1 MNKDFTILS
10 APLQGFTN
18 VAWRNAH
25 HRVFGGIDAYYSPF
39 VRLEKEKIRNK
50 DVRDISTPLNATT
63 PMVPQV
69 LASEPE
75 ELKALIDYVLTQGY
89 KEIDLNMGCPF
100 PLIANR
106 GKGAGLLKSPQKV
119 KALLKVMQQYEGIS
133 FSIKMRLGHLETN
146 EWKEILPL
154 LNDSPLKQ
162 IILHPRIGKQQYKG
176 NVDLEA
182 FGQFYAQCT
191 LPLIYNGDIG
201 TAADIEQLKQTYP
214 DLKGI
219 MTGRGLLAR
228 PSLAIESKRQ
238 CCLNQDELYAKVYE
252 MHGLMLS
259 HYEKYIEGGDA
270 QLLNK
275 LKTIWEYLLPDME
288 KKSRKAIVKA
298 KSLREYT
305 EKVGMALR

>member
-10 APLQGFTN
+10 APLQGFTD